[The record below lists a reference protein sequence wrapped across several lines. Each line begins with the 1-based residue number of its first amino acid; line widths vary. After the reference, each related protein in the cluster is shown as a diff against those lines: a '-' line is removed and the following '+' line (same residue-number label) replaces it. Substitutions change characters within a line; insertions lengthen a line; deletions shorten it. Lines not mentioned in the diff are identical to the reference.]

1 MVDQPITRLGVTN
14 FGPFASADLTFSP
27 QINVFVGTNNT
38 GKSMLLKL
46 LYAMTVV
53 ASEKSNPVRTGD
65 SDVGWSGSLFGKL
78 GGVFNIENSDSLA
91 TYGEL
96 HSQMRLELGESSV
109 VKKRPSSGLG
119 VQPSLSR
126 VA

>member
-46 LYAMTVV
+46 L
-53 ASEKSNPVRTGD
+53 SRTRDPLSGA
-65 SDVGWSGSLFGKL
+65 WSALPL
-78 GGVFNIENSDSLA
+78 RHLRA
-91 TYGEL
+91 PL
-96 HSQMRLELGESSV
+96 
-109 VKKRPSSGLG
+109 
-119 VQPSLSR
+119 
-126 VA
+126 